1 MESLSLVRRIEQG
14 AAVEAARRMNLG
26 VNELAISARAGGC
39 FLLEDVG
46 GDPSAGPAGLA
57 VFDLDWPTR
66 RATLRR
72 LDVASGYQSQ
82 KLISGAVMLL
92 RAEGFETIET

>member
-1 MESLSLVRRIEQG
+1 MPFLTLVRRIDQG
-14 AAVEAARRMNLG
+14 VAVEASRRVTLR
-26 VNELAISARAGGC
+26 VNELVTNARAGGC

-57 VFDLDWPTR
+57 VFDLDWPAR
-66 RATLRR
+66 RATLRH
-72 LDVASGYQSQ
+72 LDVAPGYHGE

-92 RAEGFETIET
+92 RAEGFEAIET

>member
-1 MESLSLVRRIEQG
+1 MAFLTLVRRIDQG
-14 AAVEAARRMNLG
+14 VAVEASRRVTLG
-26 VNELAISARAGGC
+26 VNELLTSARAGGC

-57 VFDLDWPTR
+57 VFDLDWPAR

-72 LDVASGYQSQ
+72 LDVAPGYQSE